1 MKTTLYTCSALAL
14 LSWSALAVPAD
25 FNAIAGYG
33 TEIASLKEDGN
44 SIALESIT
52 LVSETAEVDGRKRL
66 SFTASLHNTGISY
79 YEGAQIRFEPPGV
92 GWDVQIVDDDA
103 VLPDLPPN
111 SAAVPLPEPIV
122 LIAPAAT
129 AEVVKTQ
136 VLSGQR
142 LAPRATELWQ
152 FRLPAR
158 QIDDATEGE
167 YSHAEGVPMSSHV
180 KLVFDHTTPLLT
192 ALQPGMLV
200 METTVGDTVN
210 RVINIGSGQLEGL
223 AFFISCAERFADE
236 EEGKMRTTRMVE
248 VISKTMVGNE
258 LHLVCQPHG
267 GEIHPFVFPPSFET
281 VQTDARFRGFI
292 DNLRVGTEILD
303 QNSGFDGAGRDPID
317 PPVGNTVFSLSEHIT
332 REVTKAPNYPGE
344 RDCLLFEKRFRHPAL
359 SDLNGLFC
367 THIPLNDLK
376 ISNGLTLDGELLLD
390 GMNIK
395 MKVIHRPNLPP
406 KFRLRLTSKVEMNV
420 RVTARLGANNT
431 GASLIDKEK
440 QIASIPGPP
449 LFIPIGQVPVK
460 FQPFFTLKV
469 GVSVS
474 SPMDV
479 VIPFQGSFEAG
490 MQYVWDETLPPGER
504 VSFEPVTKIK
514 PLGLSKPQLA
524 DSLGM
529 TAELWAEGGASLI
542 VNDTIGPYAGLRVS
556 ETFSANPLSD
566 PWWNMGAN
574 LTVMGG
580 FELRAL
586 GFLLTTASSP
596 LFPGVPFP
604 TRNAGGP
611 PTSGSGLPG
620 GLPPGPMEPA
630 EGGKARWARL
640 LRWADDPSPSGGI
653 LEKVRGSTEDFFMAI
668 TSSADVRPPIM
679 RVGPRGDVIWS
690 TGAQLVNPVKLAGT
704 ADGGLVVLNYYTQS
718 LVLTRLDGSGNVV
731 WTSSVRATEPN
742 GDQMFFQAGGLVVRE
757 LGGGQMEIFVCGEQ
771 NNNLA
776 SNDADPYL
784 MKFDTTGALQWSKR
798 FPTPNLIEAVKD
810 MILLQ
815 DGNLVFAGESKGNS
829 DNTPPSA
836 GSPVGGWLMKV
847 TPLGDVIW
855 SKRSMAAMFWSSV
868 VEGPD
873 GTLYTSGNVFPFITV
888 DTPAFTVG
896 SHDADGV
903 PRTIVNIGEAM
914 ANDKGAA
921 NNPTPP
927 NPITDHIP
935 NAGLTPYDRA
945 TDIAWTPSGLAI
957 CGTTG
962 LGDQRAPF
970 TLVMTEKLS
979 VRWMVTHEG
988 TTFED
993 IPFSILPTE
1002 EGIVQLGST
1011 RSLGNLSNGL
1021 GSITQL
1027 MKLPYDGTVPLRPG
1041 TSAII
1046 KYLQP
1051 SVYNFTT
1058 GNWSINIPSPSWR
1071 YLGNETLTHATA
1083 TLATVPGNL
1092 PGAYAPIPN
1101 ITAKRLERGSPSAPM
1116 TYTEWADYHQLT
1128 LAAATDNSDGD
1139 TRTNYQEYLFGG
1151 DPRSADTFTP
1161 PSLHIR
1167 KLIGGGY
1174 ALDAIRSQA
1183 ARNHPLILQSTN
1195 HPGTGAF
1202 QDIVQPWLIISADP
1216 DAGTQQLSIE
1226 TLPDAAM
1233 RRFFRLR
1240 YSTPGP

>member
-1 MKTTLYTCSALAL
+1 M
-14 LSWSALAVPAD
+14 
-25 FNAIAGYG
+25 
-33 TEIASLKEDGN
+33 
-44 SIALESIT
+44 ESIS
-52 LVSETAEVDGRKRL
+52 LVSETTEVDGRKRL

-129 AEVVKTQ
+129 AETVKAQ
-136 VLSGQR
+136 VRSGQR
-142 LAPRATELWQ
+142 LVPRAKELWQ
-152 FRLPAR
+152 FRLPAM
-158 QIDDATEGE
+158 QMDDATENE
-167 YSHAEGVPMSSHV
+167 YSHAEAVALTTHV
-180 KLVFDHTTPLLT
+180 KLVFDNTTPLLT

-200 METTVGDTVN
+200 METTVGDTMN
-210 RVINIGSGQLEGL
+210 RVINLGNGQLEGL
-223 AFFISCAERFADE
+223 AFFISCAERFADLE
-236 EEGKMRTTRMVE
+236 TGKLRTTRMVE
-248 VISKTMVGNE
+248 VISKSIVGNE
-258 LHLVCQPHG
+258 VHLICQPHG

-281 VQTDARFRGFI
+281 IQTDPRFRGFI

-303 QNSGFDGAGRDPID
+303 QNGAFDGTGRDPID
-317 PPVGNTVFSLSEHIT
+317 PPVGNTVFGLGEHIF
-332 REVTKAPNYPGE
+332 REVTKEPNYPGLLY
-344 RDCLLFEKRFRHPAL
+344 CLLQEKRFRHPDL

-367 THIPLNDLK
+367 THIPINDLK
-376 ISNGLTLDGELLLD
+376 ISNGLTLDGELLMN
-390 GMNIK
+390 GMTIG

-460 FQPFFTLKV
+460 FQPYFTLRV
-469 GVSVS
+469 GLSVS

-490 MQYVWDETLPPGER
+490 MDFVWDQSLPEGER

-524 DSLGM
+524 DSLGV

-556 ETFSANPLSD
+556 QTFNANPLSD
-566 PWWNMGAN
+566 PWWTMSSN
-574 LTVMGG
+574 LSVTGG
-580 FELRAL
+580 FELRFL

-596 LFPGVPFP
+596 IFPVVEIP
-604 TRNAGGP
+604 TRNTTGP

-620 GLPPGPMEPA
+620 GVPPGPLDPV
-630 EGGKARWARL
+630 EGGNARWARL
-640 LRWADDPSPSGGI
+640 LRWADDPSPAGGI
-653 LEKVRGSTEDFFMAI
+653 LEKVRGSAEDFFMAI

-679 RVGPRGDVIWS
+679 RVGPRGDVIWT
-690 TGAQLVNPVKLAGT
+690 TGAQLTNPIKLAGT
-704 ADGGLVVLNYYTQS
+704 ADGGVVVLSYYNLS
-718 LVLTRLDGSGNVV
+718 LLLTRLDGAGNVV
-731 WTSSVRATEPN
+731 WTSSVRPTEPN

-757 LGGGQMEIFVCGEQ
+757 LGSGQIEIFVSGEQ
-771 NNNLA
+771 NNNL
-776 SNDADPYL
+776 SSLDADPYL
-784 MKFDTTGALQWSKR
+784 MKFDNAGALQWSKR
-798 FPTPNLIEAVKD
+798 FPTPNHIETVKD
-810 MILLQ
+810 MILLH
-815 DGNLVFAGESKGNS
+815 DGNLVLAGDSKGNS
-829 DNTPPSA
+829 DNTPPA
-836 GSPVGGWLMKV
+836 PGSPVGGWLMKV
-847 TPLGDVIW
+847 SPLGDILW
-855 SKRSMAAMFWSSV
+855 SKRSMAAMFWTSV

-873 GTLYTSGNVFPFITV
+873 HTLYTAGNVFPFITV

-896 SHDADGV
+896 SHDAEGV
-903 PRTIVNIGEAM
+903 PRAIVNIGEAM
-914 ANDKGAA
+914 ANDKGAK
-921 NNPTPP
+921 NSPSPP

-945 TDIAWTPSGLAI
+945 TDIAWTPSGLAV

-970 TLVMTEKLS
+970 TMMLTEKLS

-988 TTFED
+988 ASFED

-1011 RSLGNLSNGL
+1011 RSLGSLNNGL

-1041 TSAII
+1041 TGAII

-1071 YLGNETLTHATA
+1071 YLGNEPVTHTTA

-1092 PGAYAPIPN
+1092 PGAYTPIPN
-1101 ITAKRLERGSPSAPM
+1101 LTAKRLERGSPSAPM

-1139 TRTNYQEYLFGG
+1139 ARNNYQEYLFGG
-1151 DPRSADTFTP
+1151 DPLRADAAFP
-1161 PSLHIR
+1161 PTLQLR
-1167 KLIGGGY
+1167 RRPAGGY
-1174 ALDAIRSQA
+1174 FVDAVRSHA
-1183 ARNHPLILQSTN
+1183 ARNQAIYLQHTTQLATESWQDLTSNWTITGSDPETGTDFMNVETWQWPSSPLF
-1195 HPGTGAF
+1195 GF
-1202 QDIVQPWLIISADP
+1202 Y
-1216 DAGTQQLSIE
+1216 
-1226 TLPDAAM
+1226 
-1233 RRFFRLR
+1233 RLR
-1240 YSTPGP
+1240 YSQPAP

>member
-1 MKTTLYTCSALAL
+1 MLIASGVHAA
-14 LSWSALAVPAD
+14 PAD

-33 TEIASLKEDGN
+33 TEIANLKQDGN
-44 SIALESIT
+44 EVAMEAIS
-52 LVSETAEVDGRKRL
+52 LVSETTEVDGRKRL

-111 SAAVPLPEPIV
+111 STAVSLPDPIV
-122 LIAPAAT
+122 LIAPSAT
-129 AEVVKTQ
+129 AETVKAQ

-142 LAPRATELWQ
+142 LVPRAKELWQ
-152 FRLPAR
+152 FRLPAM
-158 QIDDATEGE
+158 QINDATEDE
-167 YSHAEGVPMSSHV
+167 YSHSEAVPLTTHV

-200 METTVGDTVN
+200 METTEGDTMN
-210 RVINIGSGQLEGL
+210 RSNLEGALTGL
-223 AFFISCAERFADE
+223 AYFISCAERYSNVTY
-236 EEGKMRTTRMVE
+236 GKMRTTRMVE
-248 VISKTMVGNE
+248 VISKISVGNQV
-258 LHLVCQPHG
+258 HLICQPHG
-267 GEIHPFVFPPSFET
+267 GEIFPFVFPPSFET
-281 VQTDARFRGFI
+281 IQTDPRFRGFI
-292 DNLRVGTEILD
+292 DNLRVGTEVLD
-303 QNSGFDGAGRDPID
+303 QTSAFDSAGRDPID
-317 PPVGNTVFSLSEHIT
+317 PPIGNTVFGAAEHDG
-332 REVTKAPNYPGE
+332 REDARGDIIYEGA
-344 RDCLLFEKRFRHPAL
+344 LRHADL
-359 SDLNGLFC
+359 SDLDGLFC
-367 THIPLNDLK
+367 THIPINGLK

-390 GMNIK
+390 GMNIG

-420 RVTARLGANNT
+420 RVTASLGANNT

-460 FQPFFTLKV
+460 FQPYFTLRV
-469 GVSVS
+469 GVNVS

-490 MQYVWDETLPPGER
+490 MDFAWDQSLPEGER
-504 VSFEPVTKIK
+504 VSFEPVKKIK
-514 PLGLSKPQLA
+514 PLGVSKPQLA

-580 FELRAL
+580 FELRFL

-596 LFPGVPFP
+596 IFPSELVFP
-604 TRNAGGP
+604 TKTSGGP

-620 GLPPGPMEPA
+620 GLPPGPLEPA
-630 EGGKARWARL
+630 EGGNARWARL
-640 LRWADDPSPSGGI
+640 LRWADDPSPAGGI
-653 LEKVRGSTEDFFMAI
+653 LEKVRGSAEDFFMAI
-668 TSSADVRPPIM
+668 HSSADVRPPIM
-679 RVGPRGDVIWS
+679 RVGPRGDVIWT
-690 TGAQLVNPVKLAGT
+690 TGAQLVNPIKLAGT
-704 ADGGLVVLNYYTQS
+704 ADGGVVVLSYYNLS
-718 LVLTRLDGSGNVV
+718 LLLTRLDGAGNVI
-731 WTSSVRATEPN
+731 WTSSVRPTEPN

-757 LGGGQMEIFVCGEQ
+757 LGSGQIEIFVSGEQ
-771 NNNLA
+771 NNNL
-776 SNDADPYL
+776 STLDADPYL
-784 MKFDTTGALQWSKR
+784 MKFDSSGALQWSKR
-798 FPTPNLIEAVKD
+798 FPTTNHVETVKD
-810 MILLQ
+810 MILLH
-815 DGNLVFAGESKGNS
+815 DGNMVLAGDSKGNS
-829 DNTPPSA
+829 DNTPPAA

-847 TPLGDVIW
+847 TPLGDILW

-873 GTLYTSGNVFPFITV
+873 HTLYTCGNVFPFITV

-896 SHDADGV
+896 SHDAEGV
-903 PRTIVNIGEAM
+903 PRAIVNVGEAM
-914 ANDKGAA
+914 ANDKGAV
-921 NNPTPP
+921 NSPSPP

-945 TDIAWTPSGLAI
+945 TDIAWTPSGLAV

-970 TLVMTEKLS
+970 TLMMTEKLS

-988 TTFED
+988 TSFED
-993 IPFSILPTE
+993 VPFSIMPTE

-1011 RSLGNLSNGL
+1011 RSLGSLNNGF
-1021 GSITQL
+1021 GNITQL
-1027 MKLPYDGTVPLRPG
+1027 MKLPYDGTVPLRAG
-1041 TSAII
+1041 AII

-1051 SVYNFTT
+1051 SVYNFTS
-1058 GNWSINIPSPSWR
+1058 GNWSIDIVSPQWR
-1071 YLGNETLTHATA
+1071 YLGNETVTHTTAMLT
-1083 TLATVPGNL
+1083 TVPGNV
-1092 PGAYAPIPN
+1092 PGPYAPVTN
-1101 ITAKRLERGSPSAPM
+1101 LTAKRLERGSPSAPM
-1116 TYTEWADYHQLT
+1116 TYPEWADYHQLT

-1139 TRTNYQEYLFGG
+1139 ARNNYEEYLFGG
-1151 DPRSADTFTP
+1151 DPLRADAMTP
-1161 PSLHIR
+1161 HTLQIR
-1167 KLIGGGY
+1167 KLANGGF
-1174 ALDAIRSQA
+1174 ALDTVRSYA
-1183 ARNHPLILQSTN
+1183 ARSHPLILQFTN
-1195 HPGTGAF
+1195 NLGTEAF
-1202 QDIVQPWLIISADP
+1202 QDILATPWSLIGVDP
-1216 DAGTQQLSIE
+1216 DAGTERLGIE
-1226 TLPDAAM
+1226 TLPDSAP

-1240 YSTPGP
+1240 HSEPGP